1 MSEEKKPLFG
11 EMTDKPAPATPPAP
25 AAPVAGS
32 ENLPAPAAPGN
43 AEPKPSLEDRIAAI
57 EAKLAKPAKA
67 VLGDKLILRSDSHR
81 GSVAAIANDD
91 NAGVWIQ
98 CDAKNDKFPNSL
110 IAIYDD
116 VVQGPVIGFYRDTG
130 EKDLAMTAAICL
142 DDSGNPQ
149 IQVVT
154 PDGKVG
160 TLGLAELLNLVKP
173 KWRTQG

>member
-11 EMTDKPAPATPPAP
+11 EMTDKPAPAASAVVDDKVKDQTPA
-25 AAPVAGS
+25 
-32 ENLPAPAAPGN
+32 
-43 AEPKPSLEDRIAAI
+43 KPSLEDRIAVL
-57 EAKLAKPAKA
+57 ESKLAAPAKA
-67 VLGDKLILRSDSHR
+67 VMGDKMILRSGAHR
-81 GSVAAIANDD
+81 GSVAAMANDD

-154 PDGKVG
+154 PDGRVG

-173 KWRTQG
+173 NWRTQG